1 MSRTSNRSY
10 ENGFTLF
17 RCFTTLIASE
27 PGGSLGRMG
36 NFNLESEAKRNLYS
50 APTIEMIKLEA
61 ISSFLDP
68 SGVDGGGDAG
78 EGEDGGEF

>member
-1 MSRTSNRSY
+1 
-10 ENGFTLF
+10 
-17 RCFTTLIASE
+17 
-27 PGGSLGRMG
+27 MG